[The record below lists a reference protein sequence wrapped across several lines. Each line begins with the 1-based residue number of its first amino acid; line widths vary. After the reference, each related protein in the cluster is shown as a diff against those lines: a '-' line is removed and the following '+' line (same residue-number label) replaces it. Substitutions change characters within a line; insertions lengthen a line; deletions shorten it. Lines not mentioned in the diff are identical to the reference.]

1 MASLHP
7 PPKVSEFPDDP
18 DGVVVV
24 VGSVRGDDTDSPTV
38 DSSIELVGGLF
49 LFPPKAF
56 VNARRTAICFAG
68 LQLSLSVNLHARIAS
83 GTFDAGHRFR
93 YATVAA
99 IRLSIATP
107 FPDMITNK

>member
-18 DGVVVV
+18 DGVVI

-38 DSSIELVGGLF
+38 ESSIELVGGLF

-56 VNARRTAICFAG
+56 ANARRTAICFAG

-93 YATVAA
+93 
-99 IRLSIATP
+99 
-107 FPDMITNK
+107 

>member
-18 DGVVVV
+18 DGVVVVV

-68 LQLSLSVNLHARIAS
+68 LQLSLSVNLHAHLR
-83 GTFDAGHRFR
+83 HLRR
-93 YATVAA
+93 
-99 IRLSIATP
+99 
-107 FPDMITNK
+107 